1 VSGVTEE
8 PQPLPQLPP
17 LGPLSLAGA
26 ALPDGPDPELV
37 ELPDPP
43 RRARSL
49 TAAVLLVAA
58 LAALLATASLLR
70 EVAYALSGDTPAA
83 LGDLRGVTDAVLA
96 AGENRPVRGDGMLG
110 AAGGIRYERP
120 FVEDSFRT
128 LPVAGRAE
136 PFDMWVEVRVPSGQE
151 NGRWEP
157 PRTFSGR
164 LVHLDAAGPRHRGLR
179 AAIEQATHE
188 RIPKGAWLVV
198 DGEDPA
204 DARWAIVLSALFL
217 GFVGW
222 NVAATARIL
231 RKVRA

>member
-8 PQPLPQLPP
+8 PQPLPPLPP
-17 LGPLSLAGA
+17 LPLPFAGA
-26 ALPDGPDPELV
+26 AAEPDGPDPELV
-37 ELPDPP
+37 QLPGPP

-70 EVAYALSGDTPAA
+70 EVAYALAGGTPAG
-83 LGDLRGVTDAVLA
+83 LGDLRGVTDAALTA
-96 AGENRPVRGDGMLG
+96 NENRPVRGEGMLG

-120 FVEDSFRT
+120 FVEGSFRT

-157 PRTFSGR
+157 PRAFAGR
-164 LVHLDAAGPRHRGLR
+164 LVRLDAAGPRHRGLR

-188 RIPKGAWLVV
+188 RIPRGAWLVV

-204 DARWAIVLSALFL
+204 DARWAIVLSVLFL

-231 RKVRA
+231 RKVKA